1 MEFTVPVDTDPAVTS
16 AEFIRNFSQW
26 RMKAA
31 TSPVVISNHGRN
43 THALISYDRL
53 VNQRPSAGGTV
64 PDALSASYAGLI
76 DDLHECVLIIDN
88 QGQVA
93 VINRA
98 ACEYMKVRADAV
110 VGRPVLEA
118 FPSLENSYIHRNLIR
133 TLRSGERYSGDAL
146 SLLRDGTWV
155 RLDIVPVEIGAAV
168 FFREV
173 TDEINAFHLA
183 DAKQA
188 IIRAMEIDGS
198 IGYARL
204 SVREAI
210 ERADSVLIDM
220 LGVTGDAI
228 TRVKFSALLP
238 QSRRAAFGQ
247 ALESVLHREGP
258 RKIESELV
266 GRDGVAIPVSL
277 SIVELQG
284 AFAAEGAIVVI
295 TQRCVDG

>member
-1 MEFTVPVDTDPAVTS
+1 MEFSVPVDTNQAVTS

-26 RMKAA
+26 RIKAA

-53 VNQRPSAGGTV
+53 IERDPPVGAAAG
-64 PDALSASYAGLI
+64 DRLSASYIDLI
-76 DDLHECVLIIDN
+76 EHLHECVLIVDSD
-88 QGQVA
+88 GRVVA
-93 VINRA
+93 INRA
-98 ACEYMKVRADAV
+98 ACEYMRVRAETAIGTPMLD
-110 VGRPVLEA
+110 A

-133 TLRSGERYSGDAL
+133 TLRSGERYSGDAV
-146 SLLRDGTWV
+146 SLVRDGAWV
-155 RLDIVPVEIGAAV
+155 RLDIVPVEIGAAL

-188 IIRAMEIDGS
+188 IIRAMEVDGS

-204 SVREAI
+204 SVREAV
-210 ERADSVLIDM
+210 ERADSVLTEM
-220 LGVTGDAI
+220 LGVTEDAI

-238 QSRRAAFGQ
+238 QSRRAAFAE
-247 ALESVLHREGP
+247 ALEAVLHKEGP

-266 GRDGVAIPVSL
+266 GPEGEVIAVNL
-277 SIVELQG
+277 SIVELHG

-295 TQRCVDG
+295 TRR

>member
-1 MEFTVPVDTDPAVTS
+1 MEFTVPVDTGPAVTS

-53 VNQRPSAGGTV
+53 VDQRPATATTAS
-64 PDALSASYAGLI
+64 DALSASYVCLI
-76 DDLHECVLIIDN
+76 EDLHECALIIDN
-88 QGQVA
+88 DGRIL

-98 ACEYMKVRADAV
+98 ACEFTRVRADATI
-110 VGRPVLEA
+110 GKLVLEA
-118 FPSLENSYIHRNLIR
+118 FPSLENSYVHRNLIR
-133 TLRSGERYSGDAL
+133 TLRSGERFSGDAQ
-146 SLLRDGTWV
+146 SLLRDGAWI
-155 RLDIVPVEIGAAV
+155 RLDIVPVEIGAAII
-168 FFREV
+168 FREV

-220 LGVTGDAI
+220 LGVTEDAI

-238 QSRRAAFGQ
+238 QSRRAAFAQ
-247 ALESVLHREGP
+247 ALEAVLHKEGP
-258 RKIESELV
+258 RKIESDLV

-277 SIVELQG
+277 SIVELHG

-295 TQRCVDG
+295 TRRCVDG